1 MRKWGIVISV
11 FYARILLAFIL
22 PGAIFLALY
31 KFDDWGK
38 FLETVNEAYG
48 D

>member
-11 FYARILLAFIL
+11 FYARILLAFIV

-31 KFDDWGK
+31 KFEGLGK
-38 FLETVNEAYG
+38 FIETVNEAYG
-48 D
+48 Y